1 MRILPS
7 PTPLRRAAAPTARY
21 VALALAV
28 ALASAVAPVRAQRQ
42 LSVGVAG
49 GGSAYMG
56 DLAPASP
63 VDHLTN
69 LGLSYGVF
77 VRVPAGKLFAGRL
90 FVQRSVVRGDDARRP
105 STRHRNLSF
114 SSEIDEAGLL
124 LEIGRNWG
132 ALRPYGFVGGALYR
146 FDPQTDYL
154 GRSVALQPLGTE
166 GQGSPGFDEP
176 YELTRLALPF
186 GAGLEVEVAEH
197 WRIGLEVG
205 ARATFFDHLDDVSGA
220 YAPREAL
227 GGPDAELRRSLA
239 DRRAAPPDGPRP
251 TGGGLRGDPGDN
263 DWYHLATL
271 TVARDLTLPRRR
283 RDVDGP
289 PCYTF

>member
-1 MRILPS
+1 MRVVPS
-7 PTPLRRAAAPTARY
+7 PTPLCRAAEPSAYHVAAALL
-21 VALALAV
+21 VALL
-28 ALASAVAPVRAQRQ
+28 SAIAPVRAQSQ
-42 LSVGVAG
+42 LSIGVSG
-49 GGSAYMG
+49 GGSTYMG

-69 LGLSYGVF
+69 LGVSYGVF
-77 VRVPAGKLFAGRL
+77 VRVPAGRLFSGRL
-90 FVQRSVVRGDDARRP
+90 FVQRSVIRGDDARRP

-114 SSEIDEAGLL
+114 SSGIDEAGLL
-124 LEIGRNWG
+124 LEVGSAWG
-132 ALRPYGFVGGALYR
+132 ALRPYGFVGAAAYR
-146 FDPQTDYL
+146 FDPTTDYL

-166 GQGSPGFDEP
+166 GQGSPGFDAP
-176 YELTRLALPF
+176 YARTRLAMPF
-186 GAGLEVEVAEH
+186 GAGLEVDVAEH
-197 WRIGLEVG
+197 WRIGFEVG

-227 GGPDAELRRSLA
+227 GGPNAQLRRGVA

-251 TGGGLRGDPGDN
+251 TGSEMRGDPGDN

-271 TVARDLTLPRRR
+271 TVARTLTLPRRR
-283 RDVDGP
+283 REVDGP